1 MKRTVSRDSSA
12 TGLDIRLGQQAKPIK
27 RGFASLRTF
36 LILAACL
43 AGIILAAAAAFFLP
57 GSGIKFEKEP
67 SSQATTQQPASSA
80 PIDLVDARAVIF
92 EMLSRIGMDAGRY
105 ELDARHAPYVTL
117 QGNACEITGEISLLN
132 NPEGARPY
140 YAIVRQSGPLTTL
153 LILRVDGKVVY
164 TRAEP

>member
-1 MKRTVSRDSSA
+1 VKRTGFRDSSA
-12 TGLDIRLGQQAKPIK
+12 AGFDIRLGQQAKPVK
-27 RGFASLRTF
+27 RGFASLRTY

-57 GSGIKFEKEP
+57 GSGTLFEEEP
-67 SSQATTQQPASSA
+67 SQATSQQPAPSA

-117 QGNACEITGEISLLN
+117 QGSACEITGEISLLN
-132 NPEGARPY
+132 NPDGARPY